1 MVLLPVAS
9 LKPGMI
15 VAKNV
20 YDNNVKSFGLSLI
33 MRGTVL
39 GEPIIKRLQSH
50 GIMSVYIERTG
61 TEDISPEEILTND
74 MKNAAISSIRSTFET
89 IMKADQQT
97 STRIVGSMTKLSE
110 SLVENAIN
118 NPDIMINLNSLKS
131 YDDYTYTH
139 SLCVSLLSIATGMSM
154 GFDKHMLKNLS
165 TAALLHDIGKVM
177 VPISIINKP
186 SKLTNEEFLEV
197 RKHPEYGIK
206 IVEKRKAMLH
216 ESVMFGIRAHHERFD
231 GNGYPGSLGSEK
243 IHPFGKIIAVADVY
257 DAITSNRPYR
267 KPAQPFEAV
276 EYIMG
281 CGNSHFDIQTVN
293 HFLKKIVAFPEG
305 SVVKLSDG
313 SRGIVV
319 SNNPENVMR
328 PRLRLL
334 RPDGAMKDV
343 NMLNDPSCLS
353 LTILGMDDIA

>member
-50 GIMSVYIERTG
+50 GIMSVYIERNG
-61 TEDISPEEILTND
+61 TEDISPDEILTND
-74 MKNAAISSIRSTFET
+74 MKNAAISS
-89 IMKADQQT
+89 
-97 STRIVGSMTKLSE
+97 
-110 SLVENAIN
+110 
-118 NPDIMINLNSLKS
+118 
-131 YDDYTYTH
+131 
-139 SLCVSLLSIATGMSM
+139 
-154 GFDKHMLKNLS
+154 
-165 TAALLHDIGKVM
+165 
-177 VPISIINKP
+177 
-186 SKLTNEEFLEV
+186 
-197 RKHPEYGIK
+197 
-206 IVEKRKAMLH
+206 
-216 ESVMFGIRAHHERFD
+216 IRAHHERFD

-313 SRGIVV
+313 SKGIVV

-328 PRLRLL
+328 PKLRLL
-334 RPDGAMKDV
+334 KPDGAMRDV
-343 NMLNDPSCLS
+343 NMINDPSCLN